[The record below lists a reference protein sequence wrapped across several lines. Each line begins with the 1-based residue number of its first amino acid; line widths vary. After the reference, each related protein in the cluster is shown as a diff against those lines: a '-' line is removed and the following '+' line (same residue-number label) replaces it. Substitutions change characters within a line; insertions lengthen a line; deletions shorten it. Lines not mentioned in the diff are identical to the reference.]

1 MSHNLNFRA
10 SLKNAFHGLV
20 YVFTTQRNA
29 KIHSVITV
37 LVLIAGLFFHI
48 AVIEWVAVI
57 FAIGFVWASECLNTA
72 IEKLTDLASPDYHEL
87 AKASKDTAAAAV
99 LIAAFTSVIIGLVI
113 FLPKLLAFLNQ

>member
-10 SLKNAFHGLV
+10 SLRNAFNGLI
-20 YVFTTQRNA
+20 YIFTTQRNA
-29 KIHSVITV
+29 KIHSVITT
-37 LVLIAGLFFHI
+37 LVLIASVFFHI
-48 AVIEWVAVI
+48 AALEWIAVI

-99 LIAAFTSVIIGLVI
+99 LVAAFTSVVIGLVI
-113 FLPKLLAFLNQ
+113 FLPKLLALLNK